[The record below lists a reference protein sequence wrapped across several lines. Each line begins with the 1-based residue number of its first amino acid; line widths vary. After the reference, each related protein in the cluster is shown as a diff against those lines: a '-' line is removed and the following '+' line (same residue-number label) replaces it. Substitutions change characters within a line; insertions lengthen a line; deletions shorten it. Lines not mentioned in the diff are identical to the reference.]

1 MTDKRWAPGGFWFGG
16 RYWPPIAGGAEEAE
30 AEPAT
35 TGGEDAAAG
44 RLAELQARITTLESA
59 AQDAAAALEVE
70 RREHGEA
77 QLRGLDHYRRA
88 LIAEHGATAVHELI
102 QGSTEEL
109 LEASVEVAR
118 AAFARIQ
125 GQLPT
130 GAAATVPAG
139 AGARTGQDVDGLSP
153 VAKIARGLAK

>member
-1 MTDKRWAPGGFWFGG
+1 MMGKRWIPGGFWFGG

-35 TGGEDAAAG
+35 MAAEDAV
-44 RLAELQARITTLESA
+44 AELQARITTLESA
-59 AQDAAAALEVE
+59 AQDAASALEAE
-70 RREHGEA
+70 RRQHGEA
-77 QLRGLDHYRRA
+77 RLRGLDHYRRA

-125 GQLPT
+125 GQLQS